1 MLTTI
6 HVTETDIQNGKEGDC
21 ALCPIALSL
30 KRYIDERYSVFVHDD
45 SASMASFESIY
56 QSFRLFPARR
66 PLQLPARHPRG
77 VFEVTLKH
85 SGPVSM
91 SIDGVDVPIEAFT
104 IETQCCQILT
114 NDC

>member
-45 SASMASFESIY
+45 SASMASFERLDMIPPIPLP
-56 QSFRLFPARR
+56 QEAKAFIKAFDCFLPVAPFSF
-66 PLQLPARHPRG
+66 QLDIPEE
-77 VFEVTLKH
+77 FLK
-85 SGPVSM
+85 
-91 SIDGVDVPIEAFT
+91 
-104 IETQCCQILT
+104 
-114 NDC
+114 